1 MTGSSRGAVGFIGL
15 GAMGSRMARHLSD
28 DGCKLAVYDARR
40 EAMLPLIER
49 GAQACN
55 SPRAV
60 AEVAATVLV
69 SLPTPDVVR
78 TVACGED
85 GLVHGRGIRTF
96 VDLSTTGASV
106 AEEVAAALAKAGI
119 AHLDAPVSGGVAG
132 ADARTLTIMA
142 SGPQDVFTAVLPLLE
157 VLGQKVFWVGPAP
170 GQGQLAKLLNNLL
183 SATALAITSEAMAF
197 GVSAGL
203 DARTLL
209 EIFNAS
215 SGRNTATS
223 DKFPKQVLTRTFG
236 AGFRL
241 KLMAKDVEL
250 CLAEARSRHI
260 PLVVGSVV
268 QQLWTLAARQAAEED
283 DMTLIVR
290 TFEDWIGVTVEDREA
305 VNAGV

>member
-1 MTGSSRGAVGFIGL
+1 MTSSSHGAIGFIGL
-15 GAMGSRMARHLSD
+15 GAMGSRMARHLRD
-28 DGCKLAVYDARR
+28 DGRELAVYDVRR
-40 EAMLPLIER
+40 EAMHSLIER
-49 GAQACN
+49 GAQACS

-60 AEVAATVLV
+60 ADVAATVLV

-78 TVACGED
+78 TVACGEE
-85 GLVHGRGIRTF
+85 GLVHGRAIRTF

-106 AEEVAAALAKAGI
+106 AEEVAAALARAGI

-142 SGPQDVFTAVLPLLE
+142 SGPQDVFTAVRALLE
-157 VLGQKVFWVGPAP
+157 VLGQRIFWVGPAP

-215 SGRNTATS
+215 TGRNTATS
-223 DKFPKQVLTRTFG
+223 DKFPKQVLTRKFS

-290 TFEDWIGVTVEDREA
+290 TFEEWTGVTVEDREA
-305 VNAGV
+305 INAGV

>member
-1 MTGSSRGAVGFIGL
+1 MTSSSHGAIGFIGL
-15 GAMGSRMARHLSD
+15 GAMGSRMARHLRE
-28 DGCKLAVYDARR
+28 DGRELAVYDVRR
-40 EAMLPLIER
+40 EAMHPLIER
-49 GAQACN
+49 GAQACS

-60 AEVAATVLV
+60 ADVAATVLV

-78 TVACGED
+78 TVACGEE
-85 GLVHGRGIRTF
+85 GLVHGRAIRTF

-106 AEEVAAALAKAGI
+106 AEEVAASLARAGI

-142 SGPQDVFTAVLPLLE
+142 SGPQDVFAAVRPLLE
-157 VLGQKVFWVGPAP
+157 VLGQKIVWVGPAP

-215 SGRNTATS
+215 TGRNTATS
-223 DKFPKQVLTRTFG
+223 DKFPKQVLTRRFS

-290 TFEDWIGVTVEDREA
+290 TFEDWTGVTVEDREA
-305 VNAGV
+305 INAGV

>member
-1 MTGSSRGAVGFIGL
+1 MIGSSHGAIGFIGL
-15 GAMGSRMARHLSD
+15 GAMGSRMARHLRD
-28 DGCKLAVYDARR
+28 DGRELAVYDVRR

-49 GAQACN
+49 GAQACS

-60 AEVAATVLV
+60 ADVAATVLV

-106 AEEVAAALAKAGI
+106 AEEVAAALAGAGI

-142 SGPQDVFTAVLPLLE
+142 SGPQDVFTAVRPLLE
-157 VLGQKVFWVGPAP
+157 VLGQKIFWVGPAP

-203 DARTLL
+203 DPDIVLGPPRPTSPPLL
-209 EIFNAS
+209 VALPF
-215 SGRNTATS
+215 
-223 DKFPKQVLTRTFG
+223 L
-236 AGFRL
+236 
-241 KLMAKDVEL
+241 
-250 CLAEARSRHI
+250 
-260 PLVVGSVV
+260 LVDQH
-268 QQLWTLAARQAAEED
+268 QQCPQ
-283 DMTLIVR
+283 
-290 TFEDWIGVTVEDREA
+290 
-305 VNAGV
+305 

>member
-1 MTGSSRGAVGFIGL
+1 MSGSSRGAVGVIGL

-28 DGCKLAVYDARR
+28 DGRELAVYDVRR
-40 EAMLPLIER
+40 EAMLPLMER
-49 GAQACN
+49 GAKACS

-60 AEVAATVLV
+60 ADVAATVLV

-78 TVACGED
+78 AVACGED

-96 VDLSTTGASV
+96 VDLSTTGVSV
-106 AEEVAAALAKAGI
+106 AEEVATTLAKAGI

-223 DKFPKQVLTRTFG
+223 DKFPQQVLTRKFG

-268 QQLWTLAARQAAEED
+268 QQLWTLAARQAAVED
-283 DMTLIVR
+283 DMTVIVR
-290 TFEDWIGVTVEDREA
+290 TFEDWTGVTVKDREA
-305 VNAGV
+305 VDAGV